1 MMSLA
6 RHCQI
11 CCCKIFD
18 KQHLL
23 RQVQYEGDTVIDGV
37 PGSAAPI
44 ALNFKD
50 VVGSKTG
57 GKLLPTGNLRDVI
70 EGVEVT
76 CIDCA
81 MPIVIAQASA
91 MGKTGYETRQELDA
105 DPNFFALLERVRMRA
120 GEMMGLGDVT
130 GKVLPKFA
138 IVAPPKMAKGRSNL
152 AARYFVPTS
161 THATMAVTGGI
172 SISCCSILEGTVAYD
187 VSEKTLVGKNKH
199 KVVIEHP
206 SGVIEFLL
214 DAKSREDGE
223 LGLEVASAGVLRTA
237 RLLFTG
243 MVRVPHE
250 GLRKFATEPKEF
262 SDMEREFRNL
272 YRVKEDLRH
281 KEDSWVTRLQNIN
294 SAPRAMAMV
303 MPIRAMAVRGVQV
316 PVVVAQQARMLQ
328 GAVSHIPAVCGA
340 W

>member
-1 MMSLA
+1 MQEESSRTL
-6 RHCQI
+6 
-11 CCCKIFD
+11 
-18 KQHLL
+18 LL
-23 RQVQYEGDTVIDGV
+23 RQVEYEGETVIDGV

-50 VVGSKTG
+50 VVGSKSG
-57 GKLLPTGNLRDVI
+57 GKLLPTGNLQDVI
-70 EGVEVT
+70 EGVKVT

-81 MPIVIAQASA
+81 MPVVIAQASA
-91 MGKTGYETRQELDA
+91 MGKTGYETREELDA
-105 DPNFFALLERVRMRA
+105 DPNFFALLERIRVRA
-120 GEMMGLGDVT
+120 GQMMGLGDVT
-130 GKVLPKFA
+130 EKVVPKFA

-187 VSEKTLVGKNKH
+187 VSEKTLVRENNH
-199 KVVIEHP
+199 QVIIEHP

-214 DAKSREDGE
+214 DAKPLQDGE
-223 LGLEVASAGVLRTA
+223 LGLEVSSAGVLRTA

-243 MVRVPHE
+243 MVRVPVVD
-250 GLRKFATEPKEF
+250 LRKFASEPKEF

-272 YRVKEDLRH
+272 YRAKECLRH
-281 KEDSWVTRLQNIN
+281 REESWVTRLQNMN
-294 SAPRAMAMV
+294 SAPRAMAMP
-303 MPIRAMAVRGVQV
+303 MRAMVARGLQV
-316 PVVVAQQARMLQ
+316 PAVVALQARRVQ
-328 GAVSHIPAVCGA
+328 GAVSNFPALCGA